1 LGDAAV
7 GGGVRIYSSRLVE
20 TRLLGMFVLLLMLSL
35 EFALNQRADR
45 HQEQETRQVILKA
58 EEVRVRV

>member
-1 LGDAAV
+1 
-7 GGGVRIYSSRLVE
+7 
-20 TRLLGMFVLLLMLSL
+20 MFVLLLMLSL